1 MSYEIYFD
9 SKAHLRR
16 KFKTHKYEEVLSELL
31 SGEGNESR
39 RFICNQLEDFEQKV
53 FYVPDPVVTRRNIS
67 IDYTYDYSPETDD
80 ITILVPMNQQLLRYA
95 N

>member
-1 MSYEIYFD
+1 MEGQNILYTEDGTELYQFSDAGYFHRKMDITELESY
-9 SKAHLRR
+9 LR
-16 KFKTHKYEEVLSELL
+16 ENL
-31 SGEGNESR
+31 
-39 RFICNQLEDFEQKV
+39 
-53 FYVPDPVVTRRNIS
+53 VVTRRNIS